1 LVQGLDLNPDTHK
14 FAHITD
20 CHLGSWRSP
29 KLRELNLEAFE
40 RAVEACVAERVDF
53 ILITGDFFDV
63 NVPDLAPVKRAVEVL
78 KGARERGVE
87 IYLIYGSHDFSP
99 NTVSMIDILHS
110 AGLFL
115 KPVEGEMVDGKLS
128 LKFIVDEKTGTKITG
143 VSGRA
148 RELDVPSYEFLDVAA
163 LEAEPGFKIFL
174 MHAPIAEITPP
185 AFAYGEAVPIASLPR
200 GFRYYGGGHL
210 HKKIEY
216 TTPEGGRIVYPGP
229 LFGAT
234 FTDLEE
240 TAQGEKRGFYVVT
253 FDSGGVRD
261 VRFNEVN
268 VADIVYRTID
278 AEGKT
283 AKQVEDNL
291 GAVVQE
297 LDSENKIVLIKVSG
311 KLSSGKRADIDFSK
325 LEQSL
330 IQKGATA
337 WFINRNGLVSSEATE
352 LRVVGSSR
360 EEVEDMILKE
370 RTARFSVDPAI
381 TDWRVRNAL
390 QTKLTGERG
399 EQLAKG
405 LLRGLKTEKL
415 ENEKNDDFEMRLL
428 LEVQPII
435 EPKELSAAE
444 GSPEK
449 QN

>member
-1 LVQGLDLNPDTHK
+1 
-14 FAHITD
+14 
-20 CHLGSWRSP
+20 
-29 KLRELNLEAFE
+29 
-40 RAVEACVAERVDF
+40 VAQRVDF

-115 KPVEGEMVDGKLS
+115 KPMDGVMVDGKLS
-128 LKFIVDEKTGTKITG
+128 LKFIVDEKTGAKITG
-143 VSGRA
+143 LSGRA
-148 RELDVPSYEFLDVAA
+148 RELDVPSYKLLDLAS

-174 MHAPIAEITPP
+174 MHAPIAEITP
-185 AFAYGEAVPIASLPR
+185 AALVYGEGVPIDSLPR

-210 HKKIEY
+210 HKKIEH

-234 FTDLEE
+234 FNDLEE
-240 TAQGEKRGFYVVT
+240 TAQGEKRGFYIVT
-253 FDSGGVRD
+253 FNSNAVTD
-261 VRFNEVN
+261 VRFNEVS
-268 VADIVYRTID
+268 VAEIVYRTID

-283 AKQVEDNL
+283 ARQVEEKL
-291 GAVVQE
+291 GAAVQE
-297 LDSENKIVLIKVSG
+297 LDSANKIVLVKVSG
-311 KLSSGKRADIDFSK
+311 KLSSGRRADIDFSK

-330 IQKGATA
+330 IQKGTTA
-337 WFINRNGLVSSEATE
+337 WFINRNGLVSSEAAE
-352 LRVVGSSR
+352 LHVVGSSR
-360 EEVEDMILKE
+360 EEIEERILKE
-370 RTARFSVDPAI
+370 RTARFSVDPTI

-390 QTKLTGERG
+390 QSKLPGESGER
-399 EQLAKG
+399 LAKD

-415 ENEKNDDFEMRLL
+415 ENEKNDDFETRLTV
-428 LEVQPII
+428 EIQPIV
-435 EPKELSAAE
+435 EPKELSTTE
-444 GSPEK
+444 TRPEK